1 MSVKPIFFAL
11 DSKKLSDFDVELK
24 MLKGHIYGVKVG
36 LELFTSEG
44 PSAVEE
50 LKKDGWNVFL
60 DLKLHDI
67 PNTVQAATVNA
78 GNIGADFLT
87 IHIASWKEALDAA
100 QENKAKNNKI
110 LGVSS
115 ALTSKASTPTTS
127 DEVLKEFLIAKESKN
142 DGVICPPSEI
152 VSTKKLFNLI
162 VTPGIRLENDDI
174 DDQKNTTT
182 PELAIQSGADYLVMG
197 RSLRNNIEYVIKELK
212 VWISLLL
219 HPLETI

>member
-87 IHIASWKEALDAA
+87 IHIASGEEALDAA
-100 QENKAKNNKI
+100 QENKAKNIKI

-127 DEVLKEFLIAKESKN
+127 DEVLKDFLIAKESKI

-212 VWISLLL
+212 L
-219 HPLETI
+219 

>member
-50 LKKDGWNVFL
+50 LKKDGWNVVL

-87 IHIASWKEALDAA
+87 IHIASGKEALDAA
-100 QENKAKNNKI
+100 QENKAKNIKI

-127 DEVLKEFLIAKESKN
+127 DEVLKDFLIAKESKI

-212 VWISLLL
+212 L
-219 HPLETI
+219 